1 MSLPNLPSSITQKT
15 GIQLIEN
22 GYSRLEDH
30 ISNRYWT
37 SNLQITE
44 ADPNTLVLYDAAT
57 GAIVKNIK
65 MRGIRFMDNFIGVL
79 AASATYIRTGN
90 TLAGATPVTFTIDAQ
105 PDVPRNL
112 TYAFVSHAQ
121 ITAYTLVFTGVDA
134 RGNIITDTF
143 TQATG
148 WTGATAQAY
157 ATVTSIILTA
167 RTGTGVADTC
177 NVGVGSILGLSND
190 IVSTTDVY
198 KTVRSSLAAGLA
210 ADYSGNAVN
219 ITVNTTNHTVDVSTG
234 GAIVAGDK
242 FTIYYLGM
250 TGAT

>member
-30 ISNRYWT
+30 ISNNYWT
-37 SNLQITE
+37 SNLQIKE
-44 ADPNTLVLYDAAT
+44 ADTNTLVVYDAAT
-57 GAIVKNIK
+57 GAVVKNIK
-65 MRGIRFMDNFIGVL
+65 MRGIRCMDQFIGVL
-79 AASATYIRTGN
+79 AAAATTIRTGN

>member
-1 MSLPNLPSSITQKT
+1 MSLPNLPSSIAQKT

-30 ISNRYWT
+30 ISNNYWT
-37 SNLQITE
+37 SNLQIKE
-44 ADPNTLVLYDAAT
+44 ADTNTLVVYDAAT
-57 GAIVKNIK
+57 GAVVKNIK
-65 MRGIRFMDNFIGVL
+65 MRGIRCMDNFIGVL
-79 AASATYIRTGN
+79 AAAATTIRTGN

>member
-30 ISNRYWT
+30 ISNNYWT
-37 SNLQITE
+37 SNLKIKE
-44 ADPNTLVLYDAAT
+44 ADANTLVVYDAAT
-57 GAIVKNIK
+57 GAVVKNIK
-65 MRGIRFMDNFIGVL
+65 MRGIRCMDQFIGVL
-79 AASATYIRTGN
+79 AAAATTIRTGN

>member
-1 MSLPNLPSSITQKT
+1 MALPNLPASITQKT

-22 GYSRLEDH
+22 GYSRLSDH
-30 ISNRYWT
+30 VSNNYWT
-37 SNLQITE
+37 SNLLLKE
-44 ADPNTLVLYDAAT
+44 ADANTLVLYDAGT

-65 MRGIRFMDNFIGVL
+65 MRGIRFVDNFIGVL
-79 AASATYIRTGN
+79 AAVATLIRTGN

-105 PDVPRNL
+105 PDVTRNL

-134 RGNIITDTF
+134 QGNIITDTF

-157 ATVTSIILTA
+157 ATITSIILTA

-198 KTVRSSLAAGLA
+198 KVVRSSLAAGLA
-210 ADYSGNAVN
+210 ADYSGANV
-219 ITVNTTNHTVDVSTG
+219 TVATTNHTVDVSTG
-234 GAIVAGDK
+234 GAIIAGDK

-250 TGAT
+250 TGPT

>member
-1 MSLPNLPSSITQKT
+1 
-15 GIQLIEN
+15 
-22 GYSRLEDH
+22 
-30 ISNRYWT
+30 
-37 SNLQITE
+37 
-44 ADPNTLVLYDAAT
+44 
-57 GAIVKNIK
+57 
-65 MRGIRFMDNFIGVL
+65 MRGIRFVDNFIGVL
-79 AASATYIRTGN
+79 AAVATLIRTGN

-167 RTGTGVADTC
+167 RTGTGIGDTC

-198 KTVRSSLAAGLA
+198 KVVRSSLAAGLA
-210 ADYSGNAVN
+210 ADYSGANV
-219 ITVNTTNHTVDVSTG
+219 TVATAKSTVDVSTG
-234 GAIVAGDK
+234 GAIIAGDK

>member
-1 MSLPNLPSSITQKT
+1 MALPNLPSSIIQKT

-30 ISNRYWT
+30 ISNNYWT
-37 SNLQITE
+37 SNLKIKE
-44 ADPNTLVLYDAAT
+44 ADTNTLVVYDAAT

-79 AASATYIRTGN
+79 AAAATTIRTGN

>member
-1 MSLPNLPSSITQKT
+1 MALPNLPSSITQKT

-22 GYSRLEDH
+22 GYSRLSDH
-30 ISNRYWT
+30 VSNNYWT
-37 SNLQITE
+37 SNLLLKE
-44 ADPNTLVLYDAAT
+44 ADANTLVLYDAGT

-65 MRGIRFMDNFIGVL
+65 MRGIRFVDNFIGVR
-79 AASATYIRTGN
+79 AAVATLIRTGN

-134 RGNIITDTF
+134 QGNIITDTF

-148 WTGATAQAY
+148 WAGATAQAY

-198 KTVRSSLAAGLA
+198 KVVRSSLAAGKA
-210 ADYSGNAVN
+210 ADYSGVGN
-219 ITVNTTNHTVDVSTG
+219 ITVATAKSTVDVSTG
-234 GAIVAGDK
+234 AGIVDGDK

-250 TGAT
+250 TGA

>member
-1 MSLPNLPSSITQKT
+1 MALPNLPSSITQKT

-22 GYSRLEDH
+22 GYSRLNDH
-30 ISNRYWT
+30 VSNNYWT
-37 SNLQITE
+37 SNLLLKE
-44 ADPNTLVLYDAAT
+44 ADANTLVLYDAAT

-65 MRGIRFMDNFIGVL
+65 MRGIRFVDNFIGVL
-79 AASATYIRTGN
+79 AAVATLIRTGN

-198 KTVRSSLAAGLA
+198 KVVKSSLAAGLA
-210 ADYSGNAVN
+210 ADYSGVGN
-219 ITVNTTNHTVDVSTG
+219 ITVATAKSTVDVSTG
-234 GAIVAGDK
+234 AGIVDGDK

-250 TGAT
+250 TGA